1 MVEFAAFV
9 GCVYTS
15 GRVQAPSQQVGLQV
29 GVGLLRD
36 RFEGSNRLL
45 NMRVAHN
52 NGQRGIIRTVRLD
65 IAVFGKRLIPGF
77 KHPIASPVQ
86 ALILAFGVGRR
97 DGVVV

>member
-9 GCVYTS
+9 GCVHVS

-36 RFEGSNRLL
+36 RFEGGNGLFD
-45 NMRVAHN
+45 MRVAHN
-52 NGQRGIIRTVRLD
+52 NGQRGIIRTVCLD
-65 IAVFGKRLIPGF
+65 IAVFGKRLVPGF

-86 ALILAFGVGRR
+86 ALILAFGVSRR